1 MNKTVLTIVRHGQ
14 TEWNRIRRM
23 QGQSDIA
30 LNPTGKN
37 QVRTLRE
44 KLKRTPFDII
54 IASPLGRT
62 RETAQIL
69 ARGKRIHFDP
79 RFKERNHGDME
90 GLHPAQIAARYPNL
104 RHEQDKHGID
114 WHPGGAGETS
124 RVFQKR
130 VVDAVKDVLHQHR
143 GKRILLVTHGGVMR
157 SLITWAH
164 GIKPEHVY
172 QVRHPK
178 NAEHACIVHDGKHCH
193 VEFYPELLKK
203 H

>member
-1 MNKTVLTIVRHGQ
+1 MKKTVLTIVRHGQ

-23 QGQSDIA
+23 QGQSDIL

-37 QVRTLRE
+37 QVRQLRE

-62 RETAQIL
+62 RQTAQIL
-69 ARGKRIHFDP
+69 ARGRRVHFDA
-79 RFKERNHGDME
+79 RFKERNHGHLE
-90 GLHPAQIAARYPNL
+90 GLHP
-104 RHEQDKHGID
+104 EQVEVRFPTLKQDQAKHGID
-114 WHPGGAGETS
+114 WHPGGSGETS

-157 SLITWAH
+157 SIITWAH
-164 GIKPEHVY
+164 GIKPEHIFGI
-172 QVRHPK
+172 RHPK
-178 NAEHACIVHDGKHCH
+178 NAEHACVVHDGTHCH
-193 VEFYPELLKK
+193 VAFYPELLKK